1 MEKCPISCGTHHPHQ
16 RPTLNNPENPVNP
29 DSKLPKQR
37 PTLKNSRNPENPD
50 SKPGYRAKCLFSPPH
65 IHGVP
70 LELKIFLNCRLWA
83 PKFIKSPVGLLKA
96 FK

>member
-1 MEKCPISCGTHHPHQ
+1 MEKCPISCGTHHPNQ
-16 RPTLNNPENPVNP
+16 RPMLN
-29 DSKLPKQR
+29 
-37 PTLKNSRNPENPD
+37 NPENPD
-50 SKPGYRAKCLFSPPH
+50 SKPGYRAKCLFSPSH

-70 LELKIFLNCRLWA
+70 LELKIFLNCRLVA

>member
-1 MEKCPISCGTHHPHQ
+1 MDKCPISCGAHHPNQ
-16 RPTLNNPENPVNP
+16 RPTLKNPENPVNP
-29 DSKLPKQR
+29 DSK
-37 PTLKNSRNPENPD
+37 
-50 SKPGYRAKCLFSPPH
+50 PGYGVKWLFSPPH
-65 IHGVP
+65 IHGVN